1 MKFIFLIFITLT
13 FFSSAFGQEVVK
25 NECDFSKFSPIQI
38 RHFSKDSVILQV
50 KPDYPKRA
58 IKKKI
63 IGNVSVK
70 VLINE
75 EGLVEKACMVTGNE
89 VFRKA
94 AEKAALKWKFKPG
107 YGFAFT
113 LPEKVGQKRYAFA
126 IIAFVFNR
134 EFE

>member
-1 MKFIFLIFITLT
+1 
-13 FFSSAFGQEVVK
+13 V
-25 NECDFSKFSPIQI
+25 
-38 RHFSKDSVILQV
+38 
-50 KPDYPKRA
+50 
-58 IKKKI
+58 KKKI
-63 IGNVSVK
+63 TGNVGVK

-89 VFRKA
+89 VFKKV

-113 LPEKVGQKRYAFA
+113 LPEKEGQKRYAFA

-134 EFE
+134 DFE